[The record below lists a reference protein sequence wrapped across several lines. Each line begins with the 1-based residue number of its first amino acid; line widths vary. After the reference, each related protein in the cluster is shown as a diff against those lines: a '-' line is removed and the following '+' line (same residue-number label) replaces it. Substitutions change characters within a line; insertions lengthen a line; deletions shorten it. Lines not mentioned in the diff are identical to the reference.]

1 MERIVI
7 HCHCKKGIDEVK
19 MELMEIKDLL
29 SKQRE
34 NIVNIPSTSKKTE
47 HEQLDS
53 DFKKAFSTPEITAKL
68 QTCRQVTKVFHDE
81 TEESQISQAAPVA
94 EPRQRKT

>member
-7 HCHCKKGIDEVK
+7 HCHCKEGIDEVK

-29 SKQRE
+29 SKQAE
-34 NIVNIPSTSKKTE
+34 NIVNIPSTSKETE

-53 DFKKAFSTPEITAKL
+53 EIKKAFSTPEITAKL
-68 QTCRQVTKVFHDE
+68 QTLVTKVFHDE
-81 TEESQISQAAPVA
+81 TEESQSSQAAPVA